1 MLEGLGRT
9 QQDLLNALLHHAGGM
24 SIDELADHLSVTR
37 TAVRQHL
44 AALERDALV
53 LRGETRPTGRRPEQ
67 LYRLTD
73 HAREQ
78 FPRQYQMLASVLIEE
93 VADIIGP
100 DALASL
106 MRSMG
111 RKLALD
117 REPQVVDEA
126 RIVQHMNQAG
136 YEAEVFFRSS
146 DDKEIVAHNCVFHR
160 LAAAHPVVCELD
172 LALIGALGGGE
183 VDHTECM
190 VRGANVCRFKLRP
203 TVEKASEPD
212 NSGPSDRTDRADDSP
227 D

>member
-9 QQDLLNALLHHAGGM
+9 QQDLLNALLYHASGM

-37 TAVRQHL
+37 TAIRQHL
-44 AALERDALV
+44 AALERDGWV

-73 HAREQ
+73 HAKEQ

-100 DALASL
+100 EALASL

-117 REPQVVDEA
+117 REPRVVDEA

-190 VRGANVCRFKLRP
+190 VRGGNVCRFKLLP
-203 TVEKASEPD
+203 SVKTATEPD
-212 NSGPSDRTDRADDSP
+212 NSLPSARTNPAGD
-227 D
+227 

>member
-24 SIDELADHLSVTR
+24 SIDELAEQLAVTR
-37 TAVRQHL
+37 TAIRQHL
-44 AALERDALV
+44 AALERDGLV

-67 LYRLTD
+67 LYRLTE
-73 HAREQ
+73 HGKEQ
-78 FPRQYQMLASVLIEE
+78 FPRQYQMLASVLIDE

-100 DALASL
+100 EALKTL

-117 REPQVVDEA
+117 REHQVVDEA

-136 YEAEVFFRSS
+136 YEAQVFFRAPA
-146 DDKEIVAHNCVFHR
+146 DPEIVAHNCVFHR
-160 LAAAHPVVCELD
+160 LAEAHPVVCELD
-172 LALIGALGGGE
+172 LALIGALGGAD

-190 VRGANVCRFKLRP
+190 VRGGNVCRFKLRP
-203 TVEKASEPD
+203 TEPPK
-212 NSGPSDRTDRADDSP
+212 NE
-227 D
+227 